1 MIFKHLLLPTDGSP
15 LSDKGVRRGIAFA
28 KQIKARVTA
37 LHVVPEFR
45 ALADETLFPTSID
58 VRQRFIEEA
67 RARGQRIVDKV
78 AKQAKAS
85 RVRCKVIVHP
95 GGLPHEQIIA
105 TARKEKCDLIFMAS
119 HGRRGLPA
127 SCSAPKRRKYL
138 PIARYPC
145 SWCAES
151 AWRSAGRRVED
162 VAAGQAATL
171 RLLRLALR
179 GKRAPRKN
187 NTERNH
193 GIRSQS

>member
-119 HGRRGLPA
+119 HGRRGL
-127 SCSAPKRRKYL
+127 SS
-138 PIARYPC
+138 
-145 SWCAES
+145 
-151 AWRSAGRRVED
+151 V
-162 VAAGQAATL
+162 
-171 RLLRLALR
+171 LL
-179 GKRAPRKN
+179 G
-187 NTERNH
+187 TETSKVLTHSKIPVLVVR
-193 GIRSQS
+193 